1 MTTETTAEQVAAE
14 STAFTL
20 ARERY
25 GAELEEALS
34 PAQTVISADSH
45 IIEPADLWTS
55 RIDAAYRERGPHI
68 EMQAEMPSGEV
79 EDGQF
84 MVVDGGTPQR
94 VAGFAVANVDPKD
107 RAEANK
113 RGYEQI
119 RPGAWDPVERLKDQ
133 DIDGIVCEVIYPS
146 MAMPYFSLPDTG
158 LQQAVFSAYND
169 WMAEFCAHD
178 PKRLVGLAMISLDEV
193 EHAVSELHRA
203 RSLGLR
209 GALIPNSLAPEATYG
224 DPAFDPVWAAAAEL
238 EMPLSM
244 HILTGR
250 YRSVGAAADPW
261 LVWYMDLPAPAMKSL
276 TAMLCSGVFTRHPN
290 LKVVSV
296 ENDIGWLGH
305 FLYRLQHGWD
315 EFRYMLNLEQELSP
329 NEYFSRNIWATFQS
343 DPVGVQTRQHIGV
356 DRLMWGSDYPH
367 GDSTWPESRPT
378 INFNFQ
384 GVGNEDIAAICYDT
398 VKELYDID
406 R

>member
-1 MTTETTAEQVAAE
+1 M
-14 STAFTL
+14 
-20 ARERY
+20 
-25 GAELEEALS
+25 
-34 PAQTVISADSH
+34 ISADSH

-169 WMAEFCAHD
+169 WMAEFCSHD

-209 GALIPNSLAPEATYG
+209 GALIPNSLSPEGVLWRPRVRSGLGRRRRARDAAQHAHPDRPLPLRGSRRRSLAGLVHGPAGAG
-224 DPAFDPVWAAAAEL
+224 DEVAHGNGSAAA
-238 EMPLSM
+238 
-244 HILTGR
+244 
-250 YRSVGAAADPW
+250 
-261 LVWYMDLPAPAMKSL
+261 
-276 TAMLCSGVFTRHPN
+276 CSRVTP
-290 LKVVSV
+290 
-296 ENDIGWLGH
+296 I
-305 FLYRLQHGWD
+305 
-315 EFRYMLNLEQELSP
+315 
-329 NEYFSRNIWATFQS
+329 
-343 DPVGVQTRQHIGV
+343 
-356 DRLMWGSDYPH
+356 
-367 GDSTWPESRPT
+367 
-378 INFNFQ
+378 
-384 GVGNEDIAAICYDT
+384 
-398 VKELYDID
+398 
-406 R
+406 

>member
-1 MTTETTAEQVAAE
+1 MVTEEVQAET
-14 STAFTL
+14 TAFTL
-20 ARERY
+20 ARERFE
-25 GAELEEALS
+25 GELADALS
-34 PAQTVISADSH
+34 VSQRVISADSH
-45 IIEPADLWTS
+45 IIEPGDLWTS
-55 RIDAAYRERGPHI
+55 RIDAEYRERGPHI
-68 EMQAEMPSGEV
+68 EMQGTLPDGTV
-79 EDGQF
+79 EEGQF
-84 MVVDGGTPQR
+84 MVVEGGTPQR

-133 DIDGIVCEVIYPS
+133 DIDGIVSEVIYPS

-158 LQQAVFSAYND
+158 LQQAVFRAYND
-169 WMAEFCAHD
+169 WIAEFCSHA
-178 PKRLVGLAMISLDEV
+178 PQRLVGLGMICTDDVDE
-193 EHAVSELHRA
+193 ACAELHRA

-209 GALIPNSLAPEATYG
+209 GALIPNSLAPEGSYG
-224 DPAFDPVWAAAAEL
+224 DPAFDPLWATAAEL
-238 EMPLSM
+238 DMPLSM

-250 YRSVGAAADPW
+250 YRPSGAAADPW
-261 LVWYMDLPAPAMKSL
+261 LVWYMDLPAPAMKSI
-276 TAMLCSGVFTRHPN
+276 TAMLCSGVFSRHPN

-315 EFRYMLNLEQELSP
+315 EFRYMLNLEQDLSP
-329 NEYFSRNIWATFQS
+329 NEYFERNIWATFQS
-343 DPVGVQTRQHIGV
+343 DPVGVQTRERIGIN
-356 DRLMWGSDYPH
+356 RLMWGSDYPH

-384 GVGNEDIAAICYDT
+384 GVEQDDIAAICYDT
-398 VKELYDID
+398 VAELYGIEL
-406 R
+406 